1 MLAMAVQAERLLST
15 DIMSNRPTDV
25 EAAACL
31 ADVVR
36 VVGGTPRSEI
46 REAPFAAL
54 WLCLDPQIC
63 GLGCASLPSRLA
75 RDALLDLFLVFRDEI
90 LSLAVHVSLHLLV
103 HSLDLLQVLSPAL
116 ELLIAPVLVFEALE
130 LRELPLRQLGVHYL
144 LLEHACAD
152 GSKSRQQRR
161 GEKDDGLE
169 SVIDLNKN
177 KL

>member
-1 MLAMAVQAERLLST
+1 M
-15 DIMSNRPTDV
+15 
-25 EAAACL
+25 
-31 ADVVR
+31 
-36 VVGGTPRSEI
+36 
-46 REAPFAAL
+46 
-54 WLCLDPQIC
+54 
-63 GLGCASLPSRLA
+63 
-75 RDALLDLFLVFRDEI
+75 
-90 LSLAVHVSLHLLV
+90 
-103 HSLDLLQVLSPAL
+103 LSPAL